1 MPNMP
6 QNSRY
11 SVGMP
16 YVGKQHKIPPTPPS
30 RPTKAPVPPARK
42 PAQPQRNATVE
53 HIKPLNP
60 QKARV
65 RVAAMNHKTQKSV
78 SASKKKRAKDT
89 LNLRDFLLG
98 FFVGLVIFGIAAIII
113 CSVLMGMLA

>member
-11 SVGMP
+11 STGMQ
-16 YVGKQHKIPPTPPS
+16 YVNKQHKIPSTPPP
-30 RPTKAPVPPARK
+30 RQAKAPVPPARK

-53 HIKPLNP
+53 RIKPLNP
-60 QKARV
+60 QKARA
-65 RVAAMNHKTQKSV
+65 RVAALDHKTQKSV
-78 SASKKKRAKDT
+78 SASKKKRAK
-89 LNLRDFLLG
+89 NAIKLRDFLLG

-113 CSVLMGMLA
+113 CSVLMGMLG